1 MKTPQEWVKELESPG
16 KSFIVVVTA
25 IQVEAETRGWRQGMT
40 DAARIVYDPLGQ
52 SHNPATAHDRFNAKK
67 AILAARDAKEEKP

>member
-1 MKTPQEWVKELESPG
+1 MKTPEECLDMIAAAYNCPD
-16 KSFIVVVTA
+16 IA
-25 IQVEAETRGWRQGMT
+25 ITETIAVIQLDAWRQGMT